1 MRFIKIKRFNPIRSV
16 FPSTPNIIILSG
28 SRSVLPTLIQIYY
41 FSPNSLFSL
50 QVQQPCFIFPS
61 IYSLTLSAA
70 PFFPPALSSS
80 HLILWINSFGVAL
93 PRGWQALWLKGLLA
107 RCKWEADC
115 HFEAS
120 RGSLLPARGRGG
132 PPTWKRKE
140 KKKAMGDVRNES
152 LGAAAQLTNHFLYSH
167 IHIHQENPRWV
178 VCVTSVPPPF
188 LPALLIRQVTTV
200 RFLALGQRRHSLASG
215 TWNSNPD
222 SLWLSPPIALTIPH
236 PLEKQ
241 EYHVM
246 GRKEAEWAVI
256 GKVSPQNKHVMVD
269 LVLVR
274 KMA

>member
-1 MRFIKIKRFNPIRSV
+1 MRSRLSFWSKQRKPVASQGERGPPNMEEERKKKSDGWRKEWEPWSSRTANKP
-16 FPSTPNIIILSG
+16 FPLFSYSHTPRKPQMG
-28 SRSVLPTLIQIYY
+28 CVCY
-41 FSPNSLFSL
+41 FS
-50 QVQQPCFIFPS
+50 
-61 IYSLTLSAA
+61 
-70 PFFPPALSSS
+70 
-80 HLILWINSFGVAL
+80 
-93 PRGWQALWLKGLLA
+93 
-107 RCKWEADC
+107 
-115 HFEAS
+115 
-120 RGSLLPARGRGG
+120 
-132 PPTWKRKE
+132 
-140 KKKAMGDVRNES
+140 
-152 LGAAAQLTNHFLYSH
+152 
-167 IHIHQENPRWV
+167 
-178 VCVTSVPPPF
+178 PPPF